1 MIENINKIKNCKH
14 PYSGEINRISAL
26 IEKIF
31 NILLIAINTI
41 GFITA
46 IIASTG
52 LAEWIDEQNYD
63 EVDIPV
69 DFLGYLIDI
78 ESDTFGGSPFF
89 AAYKKPENQ
98 NGLPAW
104 CTRLDSNQRPLES
117 EQTVAPF
124 LWGILVSYK
133 CLKTLINQ
141 WFPAVLPVFLYLPVI
156 PRIC

>member
-89 AAYKKPENQ
+89 VFLHIIIVFTLISLVTFCVKTIITANLNSKAKM
-98 NGLPAW
+98 
-104 CTRLDSNQRPLES
+104 LDSLYRNEKLTE
-117 EQTVAPF
+117 
-124 LWGILVSYK
+124 
-133 CLKTLINQ
+133 TLIEN
-141 WFPAVLPVFLYLPVI
+141 
-156 PRIC
+156 ICNSKTE